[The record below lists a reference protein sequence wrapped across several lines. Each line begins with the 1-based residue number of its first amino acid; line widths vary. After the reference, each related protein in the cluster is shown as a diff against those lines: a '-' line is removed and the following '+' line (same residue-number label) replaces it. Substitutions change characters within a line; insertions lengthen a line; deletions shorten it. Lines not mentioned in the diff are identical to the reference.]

1 MLKNFK
7 IFLKIIFLYAIIGKF
22 KLKLKISSKSREKK
36 SKTGLSLLSAFL
48 ISFKK
53 NYWPEKAERG

>member
-1 MLKNFK
+1 M
-7 IFLKIIFLYAIIGKF
+7 IIGKF